1 MMGVDAIKNE
11 RLKAKKRGVNF
22 RYITEITKDNISYC
36 KELFEFAEVRHLNGV
51 KGNFEVSK
59 KNGAKGAKGG
69 KEEYI
74 ATATLQEAEP
84 IAQLIYS
91 NVKEIVEQQ
100 QFVFDTLWNKAIP
113 FQVRLKEIEEGLKPE
128 SIEIIADPKEALEAE
143 HRLLKSAKEEVQMIF
158 STVNTFLLQERQLG
172 ITQILGSLSKQGVRI
187 RVLTPIDNDV
197 KELISNLRNQQ
208 EQEKQRY
215 HHQQEQLSYE
225 KNNADNNNTANN
237 NNNGNTNANS
247 IIMDIQDIAPSSS
260 INAKIILVDKQDSLA
275 MEIKDGIKDTL
286 DDTIGLS
293 TLSNSKSTIASYSAI
308 FENLSEQNHLY
319 KQLKEAYQKVENTNA
334 IQREFINV
342 AAHELRTPIQ
352 PILGYAELLLEEE
365 TDDRKKQALMGI
377 VHNSERLQKL
387 ASNIL
392 DIARIESNTFLLSKK
407 LLNLNSAISN
417 IVKDYVK
424 RLEQRKAR
432 DIAGLISNVNVNNN
446 NIKNNDNQ
454 NGGKTL
460 ETKLLLKSNLKE
472 DIFVQADEERIA
484 QVMYNILDNALKF
497 SDTDGSVTVTLEKQE
512 AQSQQQLGEQT
523 EQGQQEQQER
533 AIITIKDTGTGIH
546 PEILPRLFSKFA
558 TKSHKGTGLG
568 LYISKNIVE
577 AHSGKLYASN
587 NTDGKGATFT
597 IILPLIK

>member
-1 MMGVDAIKNE
+1 
-11 RLKAKKRGVNF
+11 
-22 RYITEITKDNISYC
+22 
-36 KELFEFAEVRHLNGV
+36 
-51 KGNFEVSK
+51 
-59 KNGAKGAKGG
+59 
-69 KEEYI
+69 
-74 ATATLQEAEP
+74 
-84 IAQLIYS
+84 
-91 NVKEIVEQQ
+91 
-100 QFVFDTLWNKAIP
+100 
-113 FQVRLKEIEEGLKPE
+113 
-128 SIEIIADPKEALEAE
+128 
-143 HRLLKSAKEEVQMIF
+143 
-158 STVNTFLLQERQLG
+158 
-172 ITQILGSLSKQGVRI
+172 
-187 RVLTPIDNDV
+187 
-197 KELISNLRNQQ
+197 
-208 EQEKQRY
+208 
-215 HHQQEQLSYE
+215 
-225 KNNADNNNTANN
+225 
-237 NNNGNTNANS
+237 
-247 IIMDIQDIAPSSS
+247 
-260 INAKIILVDKQDSLA
+260 QDSLA

-392 DIARIESNTFLLSKK
+392 DIARIESSTFLLSKK